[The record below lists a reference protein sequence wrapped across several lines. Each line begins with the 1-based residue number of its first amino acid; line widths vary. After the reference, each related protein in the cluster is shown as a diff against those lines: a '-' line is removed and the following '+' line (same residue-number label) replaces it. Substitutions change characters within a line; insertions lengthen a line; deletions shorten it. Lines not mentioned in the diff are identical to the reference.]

1 MDILS
6 TIAPALPKYLAFL
19 FAMCFHEAAHAWM
32 AKKKGDNTAELM
44 GRLSMN
50 PMAHIDW
57 LGTVIFPLIAFLFPS
72 GFLFGWAKPVPVNVR
87 NLRQPKDDMFWVAL
101 AGPASN
107 IILALIGTVLLGL
120 TAHAFYGGIYYKLV
134 VSFFQFFILINL
146 FLAFFNL
153 LPIHPLDGGKIL
165 ERFLPYNA
173 NRWIHQNNGTILM
186 VFFILMF
193 TGQLRY
199 LFAPLY
205 QLNEALLGISSLIA
219 NALS

>member
-1 MDILS
+1 MDLLG
-6 TIAPALPKYLAFL
+6 TIAQALPKYIAFL

-32 AKKKGDNTAELM
+32 AKRKGDDTAESM

-57 LGTVIFPLIAFLFPS
+57 LGTVIFPLMAFMFPG
-72 GFLFGWAKPVPVNVR
+72 GFLFGWAKPVPVDVR
-87 NLRQPKDDMFWVAL
+87 KLDNPKEDMFWVAL

-107 IILALIGTVLLGL
+107 IFLALSGTVLLGVL
-120 TAHAFYGGIYYKLV
+120 ANIFFGGNYYNLV

-165 ERFLPYNA
+165 ERFLSYRA
-173 NRWIHQNNGTILM
+173 NQWVYQNNRTILI

-199 LFAPLY
+199 LFLPLY
-205 QLNEALLGISSLIA
+205 QINEGLLKISNFIA
-219 NALS
+219 VTLG